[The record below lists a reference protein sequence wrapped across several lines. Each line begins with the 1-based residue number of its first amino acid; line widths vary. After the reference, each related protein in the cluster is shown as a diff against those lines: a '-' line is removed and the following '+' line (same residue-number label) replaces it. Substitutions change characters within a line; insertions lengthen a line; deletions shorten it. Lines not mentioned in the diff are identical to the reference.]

1 MIKKLTEAN
10 GVQVELL
17 LNHKPIE
24 NLFIRG
30 CLEAYRYQD
39 SDQLGWGDFDQ
50 DGKLR
55 AVLWRAH
62 TRFIPFSIGA
72 YDAKGFAEIINAE
85 QNRTMLFGL
94 ESVVAPIAPY
104 LKRLTN
110 RFDHLYF
117 ARCTRLDDLT
127 TSKTDQV
134 NKLTPSEVKRLAG
147 LLDQIPEFQ
156 GSSARID
163 AKRSDLER
171 GLSRCYYINQNNQ
184 MVATASTALENDH
197 SAMISAVGTHPNFT
211 GQGLAT
217 ICLAQLMRDVLSEG
231 KSLYLFY
238 DNPIAGKLY
247 DKLGYQHV
255 GRWLMYQ

>member
-10 GVQVELL
+10 SAQVESLL
-17 LNHKPIE
+17 IRKPIE
-24 NLFIRG
+24 NLFILG
-30 CLEAYRYQD
+30 CLKAYRYQH
-39 SDQLGWGDFDQ
+39 SDQVGWGDFDQ
-50 DGKLR
+50 DGQLR

-62 TRFIPFSIGA
+62 TRFIPFSVGA

-117 ARCTRLDDLT
+117 SRCTRLGDLT
-127 TSKTDQV
+127 TAKTDQI
-134 NKLTPSEVKRLAG
+134 NKLTPSEIERLAV

-171 GLSRCYYINQNNQ
+171 GLSRCYYIKQNNQ

-217 ICLAQLMRDVLSEG
+217 VCLAQLVCDVLSEG

-247 DKLGYQHV
+247 DKLGFQHV